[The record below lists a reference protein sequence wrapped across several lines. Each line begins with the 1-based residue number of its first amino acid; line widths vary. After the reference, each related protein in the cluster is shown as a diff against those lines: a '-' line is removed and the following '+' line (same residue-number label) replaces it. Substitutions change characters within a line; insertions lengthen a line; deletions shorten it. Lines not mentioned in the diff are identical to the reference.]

1 MSRVTPYVPH
11 IPEAILT
18 DLQRRLEN
26 VRWAPEV
33 GNADWR
39 YGVNGDYLKDL
50 AAYWRDHF
58 DWRAQEAEINRFDHF
73 RTEIDGVPIHFIRQ
87 AGEGP
92 APIPLILS
100 HGWPWTFWDLR
111 HVIGPLSRPEEFGG
125 DPRDAFDVIV
135 PSLPGFGFSGPP
147 GEAGMNFWRNADLWH
162 RLMTEVLGYPRYGAQ
177 GGDWGALVTTQLGHK
192 YADSLIGI
200 HLTNALPL
208 DKFNSER
215 NWDLNANAVLPDAPE
230 ARAAAIAR
238 QRKFASHVAV
248 HVIDPQTLAWMAQDS
263 PVGLL
268 AWLLERRRAWSDCG
282 GDIESRFT
290 RDELLVNATIYWATE
305 TFASSVRYYADTANY
320 PWSPSHD
327 RSPVV
332 ETPTGISFMVPDSGP
347 GPSDAHRAYYNLVY
361 SREHH
366 SGGHFAPAEEPQ
378 KIVEDIRATFR
389 PLRD

>member
-1 MSRVTPYVPH
+1 MARVTPYVPH
-11 IPEAILT
+11 IPEAILV
-18 DLQRRLEN
+18 DLHRRLEN

-39 YGVNGDYLKDL
+39 YGVNGDYLREL
-50 AAYWRDHF
+50 VAYWRDRF
-58 DWRAQEAEINRFDHF
+58 NWREQEAEINRFDHF
-73 RTEIDGVPIHFIRQ
+73 RTDIDGTPIHFIRH
-87 AGEGP
+87 AGQGKD
-92 APIPLILS
+92 PIPLILS

-125 DPRDAFDVIV
+125 DARDAFDVIV

-147 GEAGMNFWRNADLWH
+147 GAAGMNFWRNADLWH

-208 DKFNSER
+208 DKFNAER
-215 NWDLNANAVLPDAPE
+215 NWDLNGNAVLPEDPQ

-282 GDIESRFT
+282 DDLESRFT

-305 TFASSVRYYADTANY
+305 TFASSVRYYADTANF

-332 ETPTGISFMVPDSGP
+332 EAPTGISFMVPDSGP

-361 SREHH
+361 SREHR
-366 SGGHFAPAEEPQ
+366 SGGHFAPAEEPEL
-378 KIVEDIRATFR
+378 IVEDIRATFR